1 MPNFDFSVRIKKN
14 NAEPIYFRSSV
25 TLETGTKRDAMHFFA
40 VELEPTQL
48 YLTFNILDSLTFY
61 EKLNIRYKN
70 KSVVEKPFY
79 SNEKG

>member
-1 MPNFDFSVRIKKN
+1 MHIQTQTKEKAPNTNTCRGTGMK
-14 NAEPIYFRSSV
+14 
-25 TLETGTKRDAMHFFA
+25 TGTKKDAMRFWA
-40 VELEPTQL
+40 VELEPPKF

-79 SNEKG
+79 SNEKV